1 MKTTKKKAAH
11 RATSAVAA
19 ASPKRG
25 RASPP
30 AKKEVAPSAVS
41 RGARRREETRARL
54 IEAAYRLIAER
65 GIDAVAINDITE
77 AADVGFGSFYNHFV
91 SKDAV
96 HAAVVATLFDDFAD
110 ALDHLAKDLEDPAEV
125 IAVSVRHTLLRAR
138 RDPTWARFLLREG
151 QSERALSRGLGQ
163 RLLRD
168 VRAGIVRGRFNVPD
182 PAMSVIAVGGG
193 VLGAVAAQLQP
204 SSQQQAA
211 LEEMGF
217 TLAELPERAAAVLL
231 HALGL
236 GFAEAQEVARRPLPT
251 TAPAPR

>member
-1 MKTTKKKAAH
+1 MKTTKKKTSS
-11 RATSAVAA
+11 RATPAHLAA
-19 ASPKRG
+19 PPKRG
-25 RASPP
+25 RANAP
-30 AKKEVAPSAVS
+30 AHGKVDPAAAS
-41 RGARRREETRARL
+41 RGTRRKGETRTRL

-65 GIDAVAINDITE
+65 GIDAVAINDITD

-91 SKDAV
+91 SKDAI
-96 HAAVVATLFDDFAD
+96 HAAVVETLFDDFAD

-138 RDPTWARFLLREG
+138 RDPTWGRFLIREG

-168 VRAGIVRGRFNVPD
+168 VYAGISGGRFDVPD

-193 VLGAVAAQLQP
+193 VLGAVVAQLQP

-217 TLAELPERAAAVLL
+217 TLADLPERAAAVLL

-236 GFAEAQEVARRPLPT
+236 SFAEAQAVARRPLPT
-251 TAPAPR
+251 ATSAPR